1 VNLARRAIA
10 LGLALAGLM
19 PASLAGADS
28 FTPVR
33 LGIAV
38 TPVARRHVKLPITV
52 QVSAD
57 PGAFDPA
64 TGTLRLQ
71 VKLAS
76 ECGGTYQ
83 YTPGTVLVD
92 KPLSPQPAKGEP
104 YSATVKGSGKPPAF
118 GEQTVCVF
126 LNEEADNRTFA
137 SDQSTL
143 VNVSRRCTSRAA
155 RYDRARR
162 ALRRLKRHKHT
173 RQRLKRTKH
182 KVRRTRKAAR
192 RACGPAVKL

>member
-1 VNLARRAIA
+1 VNVARRAIA
-10 LGLALAGLM
+10 LGVALAGLM

-33 LGIAV
+33 LGITV

-57 PGAFDPA
+57 AGALDPA
-64 TGTLRLQ
+64 TAPLRLQ

-92 KPLSPQPAKGEP
+92 RRLSPQPTKGQP
-104 YSATVKGSGKPPAF
+104 YSATVKGGGKPTAF
-118 GEQTVCVF
+118 GAQTVCVF
-126 LNEEADNRTFA
+126 LNEEGDNRTFA

-143 VNVSRRCTSRAA
+143 VNVSKPCTTKAT
-155 RYDRARR
+155 RYDKARR
-162 ALRRLKRHKHT
+162 ALRRLKRHRHT
-173 RQRLKRTKH
+173 QRKLKRAKH

-192 RACGPAVKL
+192 RACGPGVKL